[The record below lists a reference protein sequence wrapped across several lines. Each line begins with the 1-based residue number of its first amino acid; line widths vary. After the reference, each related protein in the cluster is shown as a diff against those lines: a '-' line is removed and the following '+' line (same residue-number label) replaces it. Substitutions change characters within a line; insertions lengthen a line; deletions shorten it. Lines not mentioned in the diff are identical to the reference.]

1 MNGKLRILLADDHKI
16 LRVGLRSVLEAQEG
30 LEVVAEA
37 EHGRQ
42 AVQLAQKLR
51 PDLVLM
57 DIVMPELNGIEAT
70 REVLK
75 AVPRTKV
82 LVLSMYADRLHV
94 TNALSAGAAGYVLKS
109 SSGDHLFAAIR
120 TIAEGQVYLD
130 PSLVS
135 LVVEG
140 YVACSRG
147 KRPKESAALSPRER
161 EVLQLLAEG
170 ASSKEMAVR
179 LHVSIKTIEAH
190 RQHVMQRLDIHS
202 VAELTKFAIRQGLT
216 TSDA

>member
-1 MNGKLRILLADDHKI
+1 MKLRILLADDHKI

-42 AVQLAQKLR
+42 AVQLAQKHR

-70 REVLK
+70 RQVLK
-75 AVPRTKV
+75 ALPMTKV
-82 LVLSMYADRLHV
+82 LVLSMYADQMHV
-94 TNALSAGAAGYVLKS
+94 TNALAAGAAGYVLKS
-109 SSGDHLFAAIR
+109 SSGDQLFTAIR
-120 TIAEGQVYLD
+120 TVAEGQAYLD
-130 PSLVS
+130 PCLVS

-140 YVACSRG
+140 CIARSRG
-147 KRPKESAALSPRER
+147 RRPKELAALSPRER

-170 ASSKEMAVR
+170 ASSKEMAAR
-179 LHVSIKTIEAH
+179 LHVSIKTVESH
-190 RQHVMQRLDIHS
+190 RQHMMQRLDIHS